1 MANNEKKGNLV
12 DISSN
17 TQVFKLYNKKGRAR
31 RIVCLVLSILLLL
44 GGAGTIYYYSL
55 LDSVNYVADDNN
67 KTEKT
72 TTPENASAKGDV
84 IGDSEL
90 LQDSKVLNVMLFGED
105 NNHGDKYGRTDTMI
119 LLSIDNTHK
128 KLKLTSFQR
137 DTYVY
142 IPGEGYN
149 KINASYTLGGAK
161 LSIETIEANFGIK
174 IDRYAIVNFDSFIN
188 IINTLDG
195 IEMEVTQDE
204 IDYINY
210 QMYKN
215 GQAKSR
221 TTITDKPGKVLL
233 NGQEALWYARNRGLT
248 KGEDGNEIGL
258 SGDDWDRTSRQ
269 RKLLETMVNR
279 FKTADLGQIISIVNQ
294 VGPLITTNLKK
305 DEITALVGNSLTYLN
320 YKVVQN
326 YIPKSGLWYYNS
338 PDDETWDIAGSCILI
353 ADMSAQRK
361 AFADFIYETGVSS
374 DVEATVDKNAKQ
386 SSANSDSSSSSNSS
400 EADSDSSEE

>member
-1 MANNEKKGNLV
+1 MANETTGNLV

-17 TQVFKLYNKKGRAR
+17 TQMIKLYNKRGRAR
-31 RIVCLVLSILLLL
+31 RIVCLVLSVLLLL
-44 GGAGTIYYYSL
+44 GGAGTVYYYSL
-55 LDSVNYVADDNN
+55 LDSVNYVADDDR
-67 KTEKT
+67 
-72 TTPENASAKGDV
+72 SAKKASDPQGMSTGNV

-105 NNHGDKYGRTDTMI
+105 NNHGEKYGRTDTMI
-119 LLSIDNTHK
+119 LLSIDNIHK

-149 KINASYTLGGAK
+149 KINASYTAGGAK
-161 LSIETIEANFGIK
+161 LSIETIESNFGIK
-174 IDRYAIVNFDSFIN
+174 IDRYAIVNFASFIN
-188 IINTLDG
+188 IIDTLGG
-195 IEMEVTQDE
+195 IDMEVTQDE

-215 GQAKSR
+215 HQVEGR
-221 TTITDKPGKVLL
+221 TTITDPPGVVHL

-248 KGEDGNEIGL
+248 KGEDGNEIGIN
-258 SGDDWDRTSRQ
+258 GDDWDRTSRQ

-294 VGPLITTNLKK
+294 VGPMVTTNLKK
-305 DEITALVGNSLTYLN
+305 DEITALVANSLTYLN

-326 YIPKSGLWYYNS
+326 YIPKEGLWYYNN
-338 PDDETWDIAGSCILI
+338 PNDESWDIAGSCILI
-353 ADMSAQRK
+353 ADMTAQRK
-361 AFADFIYETGVSS
+361 AFADFIYETGVSA
-374 DVEATVDKNAKQ
+374 DVEATVDKN
-386 SSANSDSSSSSNSS
+386 SRPNTTTPP
-400 EADSDSSEE
+400 EE

>member
-1 MANNEKKGNLV
+1 MDKNETKGNVV

-17 TQVFKLYNKKGRAR
+17 TQMLKLYNKKGRAR
-31 RIVCLVLSILLLL
+31 RIVCLVLSIILLL
-44 GGAGTIYYYSL
+44 GGAGSLYYYKL
-55 LDSVNYVADDNN
+55 LDSLNFVADD
-67 KTEKT
+67 EKKVQSAT
-72 TTPENASAKGDV
+72 TAQNVSSGDV

-142 IPGEGYN
+142 IPGHGYN

-161 LSIETIEANFGIK
+161 LSIETIEANFGVK
-174 IDRYAIVNFDSFIN
+174 IDRYAIVDFQSFID
-188 IINTLDG
+188 IINTLNG
-195 IEMEVTQDE
+195 IDMEVTQDE

-215 GQAKSR
+215 GQVKGR
-221 TTITDKPGKVLL
+221 TTITDPPGIVHL
-233 NGQEALWYARNRGLT
+233 NGQEALWYARNRGLQ

-279 FKTADLGQIISIVNQ
+279 FKGADLGQIITIVNQ
-294 VGPLITTNLKK
+294 VGPMVTTNLKK
-305 DEITALVGNSLTYLN
+305 DEITALVANSLTYLN

-326 YIPKSGLWYYNS
+326 YIPKEGLWYYNS
-338 PDDETWDIAGSCILI
+338 PDDESWDIAGSCILI
-353 ADMSAQRK
+353 ADMTAQRK

-386 SSANSDSSSSSNSS
+386 TTTESGGTSAESNSS
-400 EADSDSSEE
+400 EQ

>member
-1 MANNEKKGNLV
+1 MAKNETKGNVV

-17 TQVFKLYNKKGRAR
+17 TQMLKLYNKKGRAR
-31 RIVCLVLSILLLL
+31 RIVCLVLSIILLL
-44 GGAGTIYYYSL
+44 GGAGSLYYYKL
-55 LDSVNYVADDNN
+55 LDSLNFVADD
-67 KTEKT
+67 EKKVQSAT
-72 TTPENASAKGDV
+72 TAQNVSSGDV

-142 IPGEGYN
+142 IPGHGYN

-161 LSIETIEANFGIK
+161 LSIETIEANFGVK
-174 IDRYAIVNFDSFIN
+174 IDRYAIVDFKSFID
-188 IINTLDG
+188 IIDTLNG
-195 IEMEVTQDE
+195 IDMEVTQDE

-215 GQAKSR
+215 GQVKGR
-221 TTITDKPGKVLL
+221 TTITDPPGIVHL
-233 NGQEALWYARNRGLT
+233 NGQEALWYARNRGLQ

-279 FKTADLGQIISIVNQ
+279 FKGADLGQIITIVNQ
-294 VGPLITTNLKK
+294 VGPMVTTNLKK
-305 DEITALVGNSLTYLN
+305 DEITALVANSLTYLN

-326 YIPKSGLWYYNS
+326 YIPKEGLWYYNS
-338 PDDETWDIAGSCILI
+338 PDDESWDIAGSCILI
-353 ADMSAQRK
+353 ADMTAQRK

-386 SSANSDSSSSSNSS
+386 TTTESGETSAESNSS
-400 EADSDSSEE
+400 EQ